1 MEKDLLDKL
10 GQHLVWRMGRAE
22 DEDVLVV
29 RVGLASATPRFR
41 ELPRLLNLPEAEMRV
56 RPIPLPPPSLEVE
69 GWLRPTGL
77 ELEVR
82 LRLPPG
88 RTWGERAFARILEAL
103 FAKALE
109 ESLPA
114 GARPPL

>member
-1 MEKDLLDKL
+1 MRLALPLRPE
-10 GQHLVWRMGRAE
+10 
-22 DEDVLVV
+22 VL
-29 RVGLASATPRFR
+29 SALPL
-41 ELPRLLNLPEAEMRV
+41 ELRLEAERLEGTFRHENPVLGTLDLPFAARLEGERV
-56 RPIPLPPPSLEVE
+56 RPIPCLPLLGGGRVAPAHGAGAGGAPPP
-69 GWLRPTGL
+69 
-77 ELEVR
+77 
-82 LRLPPG
+82 PPG

>member
-1 MEKDLLDKL
+1 MRLALPLRPE
-10 GQHLVWRMGRAE
+10 
-22 DEDVLVV
+22 VL
-29 RVGLASATPRFR
+29 SALPL
-41 ELPRLLNLPEAEMRV
+41 ELRLEAERLEGTFRHENPVLGTLDLPFAARLEGERV
-56 RPIPLPPPSLEVE
+56 RPIPLPPPPWRWKGGSGPR
-69 GWLRPTGL
+69 GWSWRCASAS
-77 ELEVR
+77 
-82 LRLPPG
+82 PG

>member
-1 MEKDLLDKL
+1 MRLALPLRPE
-10 GQHLVWRMGRAE
+10 
-22 DEDVLVV
+22 VL
-29 RVGLASATPRFR
+29 SALPL
-41 ELPRLLNLPEAEMRV
+41 ELRLEAERLKGTFRHENPVLGPLDLPFAARLEGERV

-69 GWLRPTGL
+69 GWLRPWGL

-82 LRLPPG
+82 RRLPPG

-109 ESLPA
+109 GSLPA
-114 GARPPL
+114 GARLPL

>member
-1 MEKDLLDKL
+1 MRLALPLRPE
-10 GQHLVWRMGRAE
+10 
-22 DEDVLVV
+22 VL
-29 RVGLASATPRFR
+29 SALPL
-41 ELPRLLNLPEAEMRV
+41 ELRLEAERLEGTFRHENPVLGTLDLPFAARLEGERV
-56 RPIPLPPPSLEVE
+56 RPIPLPPPS
-69 GWLRPTGL
+69 L